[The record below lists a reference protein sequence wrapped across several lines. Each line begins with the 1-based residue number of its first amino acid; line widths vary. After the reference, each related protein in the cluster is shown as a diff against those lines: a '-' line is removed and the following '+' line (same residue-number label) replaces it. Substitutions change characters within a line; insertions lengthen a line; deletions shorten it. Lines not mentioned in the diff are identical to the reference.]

1 MDRVRSDRRGEGEVL
16 RRVNRVG
23 RDRRGEREVYI

>member
-1 MDRVRSDRRGEGEVL
+1 MDRIRSDRRGEGEGL